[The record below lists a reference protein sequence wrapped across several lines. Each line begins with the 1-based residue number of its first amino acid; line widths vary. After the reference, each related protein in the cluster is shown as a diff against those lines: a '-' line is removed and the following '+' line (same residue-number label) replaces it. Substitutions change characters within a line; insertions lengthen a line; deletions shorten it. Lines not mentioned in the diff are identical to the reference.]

1 VIEFRIDYLDFSA
14 VVIKLDK
21 AIELVE
27 KVIKLNIL
35 NKKENDTMR
44 KLPESTKLEGSSLV
58 KLSSNQK

>member
-1 VIEFRIDYLDFSA
+1 MIEFRIDYLDFSA

-44 KLPESTKLEGSSLV
+44 KLPESTELEESSTV
-58 KLSSNQK
+58 WLSSNQK

>member
-44 KLPESTKLEGSSLV
+44 KLPESTELEGSSLV

>member
-44 KLPESTKLEGSSLV
+44 KLPESTEWEGSSLV
-58 KLSSNQK
+58 